1 MVETLNDLMGLVA
14 VIMVLLSCLA
24 MTLKLF
30 SHHRAIRIQEEED
43 EYYNLYSDSPDDEDF
58 E

>member
-24 MTLKLF
+24 MSLKLF
-30 SHHRAIRIQEEED
+30 SRHRAIRIQEEED